1 MKKLKDLSTKAL
13 FLSIMLP
20 FLYACSNK
28 SDNYPEGYVGFKQS
42 KLLEEHDKELA
53 EYDLSIAIIATSKSK
68 EDRTVLLSTPA
79 PTSGQAAIIS
89 LTESQVTIKAG
100 SKSATTVVKVFPNRM
115 TFKQQ
120 NVTLSCTPQW
130 KEGTTSRLTI
140 LLKQK

>member
-1 MKKLKDLSTKAL
+1 
-13 FLSIMLP
+13 MLP

-68 EDRTVLLSTPA
+68 EDRTVSLSIPA

-120 NVTLSCTPQW
+120 NITLSCTPQW